1 MTSKQSKRDTEEKT
15 VQISIRVAESVRKE
29 LKLISVK
36 EDKSLNFL
44 LEEIV
49 TSYLKKYPVKI
60 N

>member
-1 MTSKQSKRDTEEKT
+1 MIAKQSKRDTEEKT
-15 VQISIRVAESVRKE
+15 VQISLRVPESVRKE

-49 TSYLKKYPVKI
+49 TSYLNNYKRKV
-60 N
+60 

>member
-1 MTSKQSKRDTEEKT
+1 MIAKQSKRDTEEKT
-15 VQISIRVAESVRKE
+15 VQISLRVPESVRKE

-49 TSYLKKYPVKI
+49 TYYLNNYKRKV
-60 N
+60 